1 MVFLA
6 FSNAGA
12 TGSIAG
18 VNLHNA
24 HTQAVVTIRSSG
36 QMLWQIPHL
45 ASHNSAVEV
54 KYLENILLISTP
66 PRKLRLAEGDVAT
79 LVKLRSA
86 DAVLVARS
94 SSLRLTYTKNIN
106 MRPNNVAI
114 HKCTTRL
121 HDIHGGDEGVIL
133 CTRLP

>member
-1 MVFLA
+1 
-6 FSNAGA
+6 
-12 TGSIAG
+12 
-18 VNLHNA
+18 
-24 HTQAVVTIRSSG
+24 
-36 QMLWQIPHL
+36 MLWQIPHL

-66 PRKLRLAEGDVAT
+66 PRKLRLAEADVAT

-106 MRPNNVAI
+106 MRPNDVAI

-133 CTRLP
+133 RTRLP